1 MKLLAKITILFLAL
15 TGSLFSHD
23 NIDSLK
29 TILPF
34 ATGKDKVKVLND
46 LSKAYW
52 GRSPDTTI
60 EYANQALELARGIKD
75 RAGEATALKNTG
87 VAYHVLGDCNRSLE
101 YYKKSYKIYEEI
113 MDSTGMGNCL
123 NNIGTIYNDLSD
135 YDTALEYYLKSER
148 IYDSLCD
155 TSGIAASYINIGNIY
170 DVLRE
175 DEKALE
181 NFQISLKLNEQ
192 IGDND
197 GAAICL
203 NNIGNIQS
211 DLGDNHKALEYY
223 QKSLLIYEQ
232 TGDPSGIGTAYI
244 NIGYAYDELG
254 DSEMALQ
261 YYRKALDIYKDFG
274 DKQGIAIILNNIGDA
289 SRKLKNYSQ
298 AHEYLDSSIALSQE
312 IGSKDMLKENYECF
326 AKLYA
331 DLGDYQKALENYKLF
346 SAIKDSIFTDD
357 RSNQITE
364 MQTKYDT
371 EKKEKEN
378 ELLRKETEIHQ
389 ATIKRQNIITISIGV
404 GLALVIGL
412 VIVMI
417 RANNTKRKTNGMLQE
432 QKRHIENQANE
443 LKQANDRLIELDH
456 FKEGMTGMIVH
467 DLKNPLSAIM
477 NYSED
482 KDDHS
487 QVVIHQAGKQMLNMV
502 MNILDVQKFEGAQMK
517 LETEDNNLYQIA
529 GAATDQVDFLSR
541 EKGIDIIN
549 SIPKDLSVVADSGI
563 IERVFINL
571 LTNSIKYTPNS
582 GKVILE
588 TIFQADNTVRV
599 MVSDS
604 GEGIPKDK
612 LTTVFDKFQQVQPKK
627 SSKVRST
634 GLGLTFCKLAVE
646 SHGGKIGV
654 YSEID
659 EGTTFWFTLKKSDV
673 TATIIEPDKSGNTTE
688 LALSILD
695 KENLI
700 QYIKLFENLEIYEIS
715 GLRNIL
721 RQIQPDSNLAVKL
734 WKDEMQ
740 RAVYA
745 VNEDK
750 YRQLMKI

>member
-1 MKLLAKITILFLAL
+1 MKALAKITLILLAL
-15 TGSLFSHD
+15 IGSLYA
-23 NIDSLK
+23 NAELDSLK

-34 ATGKDKVKVLND
+34 TEGKEKVKVLNQ
-46 LSKAYW
+46 LSKAHW

-60 EYANQALELARGIKD
+60 DYANQALELARQLND
-75 RAGEATALKNTG
+75 RSGEATALKNTG
-87 VAYHVLGDCNRSLE
+87 VAYNILGNHSLSLD
-101 YYKKSYKIYEEI
+101 YYKKSLAIYEEI
-113 MDSTGMGNCL
+113 LDSTGMGNSL
-123 NNIGTIYNDLSD
+123 NNIGTVYNDLCD
-135 YDTALEYYLKSER
+135 YDTALEYYLKSKR
-148 IYDSLCD
+148 IYDAIGD

-192 IGDND
+192 IGDNE

-223 QKSLLIYEQ
+223 QKSLLIYEK

-254 DSEMALQ
+254 DSEMALE
-261 YYRKALDIYKDFG
+261 YYHKAHKIYEDFG
-274 DKQGIAIILNNIGDA
+274 DKLGLAIILNNIGDA
-289 SRKLKNYSQ
+289 NRKLKNYSQ
-298 AHEYLDSSIALSQE
+298 AFAYLDKSMKLSAE
-312 IGSKDMLKENYECF
+312 IGYKDMLKENYEC
-326 AKLYA
+326 YA
-331 DLGDYQKALENYKLF
+331 DLYFDQGNYQKALENYKLF
-346 SAIKDSIFTDD
+346 SAMKDSIFTDE

-389 ATIKRQNIITISIGV
+389 ATIKKQNIITVSIGI
-404 GLALVIGL
+404 GMALVIGL

-417 RANNTKRKTNGMLQE
+417 RANNTKKKANRMLQE
-432 QKRHIENQANE
+432 QKQRIENQANE
-443 LKQANDRLIELDH
+443 LKQANNKLIELDQ

-502 MNILDVQKFEGAQMK
+502 MNILDVQKFEDAQMK

-529 GAATDQVDFLSR
+529 RAATKQVDFLSL
-541 EKGIDIIN
+541 EKGIDIVN
-549 SIPKDLSVVADSGI
+549 NIPKDLSAVTDSGI
-563 IERVFINL
+563 IERVFVNL
-571 LTNSIKYTPNS
+571 LTNAIKYTPNS

-588 TIFQADNTVRV
+588 TIFPADNTIRV
-599 MVSDS
+599 MVSDT

-612 LTTVFDKFQQVQPKK
+612 LTSVFDKFQQVQPKK

-634 GLGLTFCKLAVE
+634 GLGLTFCKLAIE
-646 SHGGKIGV
+646 SHGGSIGV

-659 EGTTFWFTLKKSDV
+659 EGTTFWFTLKKSAVEV
-673 TATIIEPDKSGNTTE
+673 TVIEPDAAIETRE
-688 LALSILD
+688 LSLSISD
-695 KENLI
+695 KEQLI
-700 QYIKLFENLEIYEIS
+700 PYLKQLEKLEIYEIS
-715 GLRNIL
+715 DLRNVLKQMQQDENIG
-721 RQIQPDSNLAVKL
+721 AKL
-734 WKDEMQ
+734 WQDEMR

-745 VNEDK
+745 VNGDK
-750 YRQLMKI
+750 YRQLLKI